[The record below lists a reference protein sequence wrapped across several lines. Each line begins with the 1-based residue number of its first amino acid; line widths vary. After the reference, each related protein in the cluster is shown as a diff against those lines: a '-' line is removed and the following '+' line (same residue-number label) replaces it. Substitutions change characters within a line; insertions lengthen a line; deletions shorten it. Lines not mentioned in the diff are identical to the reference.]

1 MKTLGVKVS
10 TTIVAAVAG
19 VLFVTAADLAWKYDT
34 SSRVPESWSERIGLL
49 PSFDSREY
57 VKDVSAEG
65 ELDSRSFD
73 LKESVPGSLN
83 SMAPGFRL
91 FIR

>member
-1 MKTLGVKVS
+1 MKSLGVKVS
-10 TTIVAAVAG
+10 TTVAAAVAG

-34 SSRVPESWSERIGLL
+34 SSRVPESWSERMGSL

-65 ELDSRSFD
+65 NLDSRFFD
-73 LKESVPGSLN
+73 LKESDFGCS
-83 SMAPGFRL
+83 
-91 FIR
+91 